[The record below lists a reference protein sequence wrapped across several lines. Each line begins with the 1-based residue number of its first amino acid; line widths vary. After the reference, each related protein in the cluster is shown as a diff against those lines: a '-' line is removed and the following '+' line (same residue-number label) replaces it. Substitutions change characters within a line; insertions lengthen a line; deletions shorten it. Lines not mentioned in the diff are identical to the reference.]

1 MKTAVRTV
9 GLKKSYMRGKV
20 AVDALA
26 GVDLEIFSGE
36 HVAILGSS
44 GCGKSTLL
52 AMMGGLDRPTSGKVY
67 VGGTDLSELSDDG
80 LAEMRRKLGFVFQ
93 FFNLVQNLDA
103 KENVELSMSIAG
115 MPRSKRR
122 ARAEQLLRSVGL
134 GDRMD
139 HYPRELSGGEQ
150 QRVAIARALANDPS
164 YLLMDEPTGNLDSK
178 NSMDIMHLITDLN
191 RRKGTTIILI
201 THDLRVSQYANRV
214 VYMMDGR
221 IGDQLRAVHAH
232 R

>member
-1 MKTAVRTV
+1 
-9 GLKKSYMRGKV
+9 MRGKV
-20 AVDALA
+20 TVEALA
-26 GVDLEIFSGE
+26 GVDLEIYSGE
-36 HVAILGSS
+36 HVAVLGSS

-52 AMMGGLDRPTSGKVY
+52 AMMGGLDRPTSGKVFI
-67 VGGTDLSELSDDG
+67 GGTDLSELSDDR
-80 LAEMRRKLGFVFQ
+80 LAEMRRKIGFVFQ
-93 FFNLVQNLDA
+93 FFNLVQSLDA

-122 ARAEQLLRSVGL
+122 ARAEELLRSVGL

-178 NSMDIMHLITDLN
+178 NSMDIMQLIMDLN
-191 RRKGTTIILI
+191 HRKGTTIILI

-221 IGDQLRAVHAH
+221 IGDQLRAVHAE